1 MFSLVLIMK
10 NRITNK
16 YGMPILASLA
26 LLSTTSHADN
36 LKLES
41 SVVLVD
47 AGKGEASLGVLN
59 NDKGPL
65 LMVTRLEKIPEEPVQ
80 RLTVTPPVARV
91 EPGDTQVVRFF
102 LVSQDDIKVE
112 HLERVSFEGVPPKDD
127 NSVHIA
133 IRQNI
138 PVIIRPKNLARNDEP
153 WKLLTW
159 SRTASGFSVKNPG
172 PYVVRMAQ
180 AATLLPSKTAVA
192 LPRTYILP
200 GETLDIKTKAPN
212 ASDTDIE
219 ISPASLYGYIVGKYP
234 AKIGPSASG
243 AATASTG
250 ATSAMATSAPQ

>member
-1 MFSLVLIMK
+1 MK
-10 NRITNK
+10 NRIANK
-16 YGMPILASLA
+16 YGVPIIASLA

-102 LVSQDDIKVE
+102 LVSKDDIKVE

-127 NSVHIA
+127 NSVHIS

-159 SRTASGFSVKNPG
+159 ARNASGFSVKNHG

-200 GETLDIKTKAPN
+200 GETLDIKTKAPS

-234 AKIGPSASG
+234 AKIGSSTAD

-250 ATSAMATSAPQ
+250 AASATATSNPQ

>member
-1 MFSLVLIMK
+1 MK
-10 NRITNK
+10 NSTANK
-16 YGMPILASLA
+16 YCVTMFASLA
-26 LLSTTSHADN
+26 LFSTMSHADS

-65 LMVTRLEKIPEEPVQ
+65 LMVTRLEKIPEEPTQ

-102 LVSQDDIKVE
+102 LVSKDDIKVE

-127 NSVHIA
+127 NAVHIS

-153 WKLLTW
+153 WKLLAW
-159 SRTASGFSVKNPG
+159 ARTASGFSVKNPG

-180 AATLLPSKTAVA
+180 AATLLPSKTPIA

-200 GETLDIKTKAPN
+200 GETLDIKVKAPN

-219 ISPASLYGYIVGKYP
+219 ISPASLYGYIVGKYA
-234 AKIGPSASG
+234 AKIGTPTSDAP
-243 AATASTG
+243 TASTG
-250 ATSAMATSAPQ
+250 AASSSATSTPQ